1 MSSPTPPDV
10 LPEISLVEAVW
21 RYRIMSLIIVGL
33 CVILSA
39 TATVLLFKEASAKG
53 QFAVTDPT
61 NKDYLQMGIVSGPS
75 YASYT
80 AQRAAFAKSG
90 AVLQRASKIISD
102 GGGPKYGIS
111 ELRAV
116 VKTSTKP
123 DGGVV
128 EVSASAPTVPKAAAI
143 VNAVMSS
150 YQQLTADA
158 IAARRASQLKATQLT
173 AAKISGQIALMTNKS
188 GRQYQ
193 SLITSLIRLQ
203 SSETQLQIDANRRD
217 DGVQFINRADPE
229 AKTSSQLPRNAVIGL
244 AVGVLLS
251 CVVAFLRASAP
262 PGNPILDKMP
272 WRRTAEPEPVA
283 DYRRIGAEP
292 HSDHV
297 TPQRATDHEDDE
309 DDGKEFDIGYL
320 HHDAES

>member
-1 MSSPTPPDV
+1 MSSSTQPDV

-21 RYRIMSLIIVGL
+21 RYRIMSLIIVWL
-33 CVILSA
+33 SVILAAGA
-39 TATVLLFKEASAKG
+39 TMLLFTGASAKG

-90 AVLQRASKIISD
+90 AVLQRASKLIAD

-116 VKTSTKP
+116 VQTSTKP

-128 EVSASAPTVPKAAAI
+128 EVNATAPTVPKAAAI

-158 IAARRASQLKATQLT
+158 IAARRASQLRATQMT

-217 DGVQFINRADPE
+217 DGVQFINKADPE
-229 AKTSSQLPRNAVIGL
+229 AKTPSRLPRNAVIGL

-251 CVVAFLRASAP
+251 CVVSFLRASAP
-262 PGNPILDKMP
+262 PGNPILSKLR
-272 WRRTAEPEPVA
+272 WRKTAEPVN
-283 DYRRIGAEP
+283 DFRRIGAEP
-292 HSDHV
+292 HGDHIA
-297 TPQRATDHEDDE
+297 TKRATDDKDHENNEDDDNE
-309 DDGKEFDIGYL
+309 LVGYL

>member
-1 MSSPTPPDV
+1 MSASPQTRSGTGDV
-10 LPEISLVEAVW
+10 QPEISQPEISLVEAVW
-21 RYRIMSLIIVGL
+21 RYRIMSLVIVLL
-33 CVILSA
+33 CVVASVGA
-39 TATVLLFKEASAKG
+39 TELLFRGASAKG

-90 AVLQRASKIISD
+90 TVLERAATLISD
-102 GGGPKYGIS
+102 GGGPSYGVS

-116 VKTSTKP
+116 VQTATKP

-128 EVSASAPTVPKAAAI
+128 EVDAEAPTVPKAAAI
-143 VNAVMSS
+143 VNAVMLS

-158 IAARRASQLKATQLT
+158 ISARRSSQLKATQDT
-173 AAKISGQIALMTNKS
+173 SAKITSQLAAMSVKS

-193 SLITSLIRLQ
+193 SMIDSLVRLQ
-203 SSETQLQIDANRRD
+203 SSETQLQIDANRHD
-217 DGVQFINRADPE
+217 DGVQFINKADPD
-229 AKTSSQLPRNAVIGL
+229 ARTPSALLRNAVIGL

-251 CVVAFLRASAP
+251 CVVSFLRASAP
-262 PGNPILDKMP
+262 AGISMRDMLG
-272 WRRTAEPEPVA
+272 RRKPAEPAEPEP
-283 DYRRIGAEP
+283 EP
-292 HSDHV
+292 ESD
-297 TPQRATDHEDDE
+297 
-309 DDGKEFDIGYL
+309 L